1 MLVEALRNCFSSNKK
16 FTKFAMPLIIEK
28 LQSSVDDAQLDAL
41 DTYAQCARQC
51 YDPNDYKE
59 HLDTLWSS
67 FQRIAINA
75 VKSNLE
81 EAALNAIRALSYSIA
96 RTLQTSSTSSVGVS
110 IDSFVNKTVQSC
122 SGYLSEPDLKLVW
135 PNVKCLQAVASASS
149 TADLLVN
156 KKVLPLLID
165 YYKSTTQAS

>member
-1 MLVEALRNCFSSNKK
+1 MLADALRNCFSSNRK
-16 FTKFAMPLIIEK
+16 FTKFAIPLIIEK

-41 DTYAQCARQC
+41 DTFAQCARQC

-59 HLDTLWSS
+59 HLETLWSS

-81 EAALNAIRALSYSIA
+81 EAALNAIRALAFSIA
-96 RTLQTSSTSSVGVS
+96 RCVQDSSSVS

-149 TADLLVN
+149 TADILVN
-156 KKVLPLLID
+156 KKILPLLVD
-165 YYKSTTQAS
+165 YYKSTSQVE